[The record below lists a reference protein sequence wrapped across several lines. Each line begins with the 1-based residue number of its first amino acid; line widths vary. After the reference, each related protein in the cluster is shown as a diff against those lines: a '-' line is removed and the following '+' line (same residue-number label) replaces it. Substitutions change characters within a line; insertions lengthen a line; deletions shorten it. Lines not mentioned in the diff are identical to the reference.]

1 MNRTKDNHSHL
12 HATLEHTVL
21 TQHSIKK
28 GLKVFGEKGAEA
40 VVTEMTQL
48 HDRSVIEPKMS
59 HMLTKEEKQK
69 SLNYLM
75 FLKQKR
81 CGRIKARG
89 CADGRKQRIYKTKQD
104 TSAPT
109 VAIESLFL
117 SCVIDAKERRDVM
130 TCDIP
135 GAFVQANMD
144 EVLYMRLEGPLAKL
158 LTKVDA
164 SLYSKFVC
172 VENGKE
178 VIYVQLKKA
187 LYGTLQAALLFWE
200 DLTEFLFGEGYK
212 LNPYD
217 PCVCNKVIDGEQST
231 ILWHVDDLKCSHVD
245 PKVNDKLLAILN
257 ERYGKEA
264 PLTVTRGK
272 VHEYLGMTL
281 DFSVDGKVSVIMKDY
296 IEDILDETPADMNG
310 KAATPAANHLTE
322 VNHDAETLSESDSQ
336 MFHTNTAKLLFISKR
351 ARPDIQTAVAFLTT
365 RVRGPDVDNYKK
377 LTRVIKYLRGTINLN
392 LTLEAD
398 DAHIVKWWID
408 AAFATH
414 VDYKSHTGGT
424 MTMGKGSV
432 YSTSIGQKL
441 NTKSSTEAE
450 LVGVSNVMPMIVWT
464 RYFLEAQGY
473 DVKESP
479 IYQDNMSA
487 MLLEKNGKKSSGKR
501 TRHIN
506 I

>member
-1 MNRTKDNHSHL
+1 M
-12 HATLEHTVL
+12 
-21 TQHSIKK
+21 
-28 GLKVFGEKGAEA
+28 
-40 VVTEMTQL
+40 
-48 HDRSVIEPKMS
+48 
-59 HMLTKEEKQK
+59 
-69 SLNYLM
+69 
-75 FLKQKR
+75 
-81 CGRIKARG
+81 
-89 CADGRKQRIYKTKQD
+89 
-104 TSAPT
+104 
-109 VAIESLFL
+109 
-117 SCVIDAKERRDVM
+117 
-130 TCDIP
+130 
-135 GAFVQANMD
+135 
-144 EVLYMRLEGPLAKL
+144 
-158 LTKVDA
+158 
-164 SLYSKFVC
+164 
-172 VENGKE
+172 
-178 VIYVQLKKA
+178 QLKKA

-310 KAATPAANHLTE
+310 EAATPAANHLTE

-365 RVRGPDVDNYKK
+365 RVRGPDVDDYKK

-414 VDYKSHTGGT
+414 VDYTYIR
-424 MTMGKGSV
+424 V
-432 YSTSIGQKL
+432 EQ
-441 NTKSSTEAE
+441 
-450 LVGVSNVMPMIVWT
+450 
-464 RYFLEAQGY
+464 
-473 DVKESP
+473 
-479 IYQDNMSA
+479 
-487 MLLEKNGKKSSGKR
+487 
-501 TRHIN
+501 
-506 I
+506 